1 MLGVCRGRVEMGCGV
16 MVGSARFRETV
27 RRGIRSLMLLGPSLD
42 LSRAG
47 RRVLWNHALMVIL
60 WVAAVIVL
68 RIGSVTTKGY
78 VCIRVSVR
86 EVFVLVGLMV
96 FVLLT
101 VVAVTDG
108 GRRLLTL
115 RSGGLILFV

>member
-1 MLGVCRGRVEMGCGV
+1 MGCGV
-16 MVGSARFRETV
+16 MGESARFRETV

-47 RRVLWNHALMVIL
+47 RRVLLNHALMVIL

-68 RIGSVTTKGY
+68 RIGSVTAKGY
-78 VCIRVSVR
+78 VCIRVSVQ

-96 FVLLT
+96 FALLMADAACLGARKSRT
-101 VVAVTDG
+101 LRTDG
-108 GRRLLTL
+108 
-115 RSGGLILFV
+115 ILSV